1 MPLFP
6 FKKNGLRRRKLY
18 FFIYI
23 AMSDDDVF
31 GDDFSTDTT
40 AEPVIEAGDG
50 GSYAQELVSKKIRG
64 RQRTFYI
71 DLKESSNG
79 KFVKMSELSRGGQ
92 RSTIMFDGEDI
103 EEIILALQEI
113 KEAL

>member
-1 MPLFP
+1 
-6 FKKNGLRRRKLY
+6 
-18 FFIYI
+18 
-23 AMSDDDVF
+23 MSDDVF
-31 GDDFSTDTT
+31 GDDFST
-40 AEPVIEAGDG
+40 EAPAADSSTKGDDSG
-50 GSYAQELVSKKIRG
+50 RYAQELVSKKVRG

-103 EEIILALQEI
+103 EEIIVALEEI
-113 KEAL
+113 KAAL